1 MATTMLP
8 SAESTSGQGYMLDLI
23 WKDKAE
29 KLKRHNNE
37 VTISFDIVTVLGS
50 KVVEEFKSRLSTILG
65 TPTVAIEDENNKIY
79 RICAM
84 PTIEDRNDHS
94 PLKSEKIGNR
104 GSISSTSSKSDKAV
118 HIKRQKIPRPPNAF
132 ILYRQRYHPVVKAE
146 HPEFHN
152 NQISILLGKQWK
164 AESMETKA
172 EFKAMAEDI
181 KRKHAEEYPN
191 YQYAP
196 RKPSERKRRSTAR
209 RNAFERRT
217 SSVVTSPPDLPF
229 KDMACGS
236 TFETFGDCSYRVAI
250 HNDPNFAGE
259 SLPFTQGSQT
269 IVAPCLQET
278 FYGYHI
284 NDADINHNMPFIPDT
299 LTVPPYA
306 FDNNTGVTEWTQCY
320 ADPGCDFML

>member
-1 MATTMLP
+1 
-8 SAESTSGQGYMLDLI
+8 
-23 WKDKAE
+23 
-29 KLKRHNNE
+29 
-37 VTISFDIVTVLGS
+37 
-50 KVVEEFKSRLSTILG
+50 
-65 TPTVAIEDENNKIY
+65 
-79 RICAM
+79 
-84 PTIEDRNDHS
+84 
-94 PLKSEKIGNR
+94 
-104 GSISSTSSKSDKAV
+104 
-118 HIKRQKIPRPPNAF
+118 
-132 ILYRQRYHPVVKAE
+132 
-146 HPEFHN
+146 
-152 NQISILLGKQWK
+152 
-164 AESMETKA
+164 METKA